1 MYLYWYLLYDCMN
14 WCAKDLLCLMLTK
27 VCIGLYEQIPCA
39 GKCGVYCG
47 RCVLRLC
54 FSPSS
59 SCVLL
64 QVRQHNQ
71 QPSSYLVHPSKSPVA
86 LSSSFLFHSTGFI
99 FSSLWP
105 CKHRINFF
113 FGGLGNGKGCMSR
126 RWVSWR
132 NHVCWGYVHWALSV
146 SWALPLSTSLSSPTS
161 SSCKIS
167 TLNMHCWSTLCRE
180 RCSTIWNTE
189 CLLTFLEALA
199 GY

>member
-1 MYLYWYLLYDCMN
+1 MNRYHVLGSVESIVGGVCSVSVSLLLPAVFY
-14 WCAKDLLCLMLTK
+14 
-27 VCIGLYEQIPCA
+27 Y
-39 GKCGVYCG
+39 KCVNIT
-47 RCVLRLC
+47 
-54 FSPSS
+54 SS
-59 SCVLL
+59 L
-64 QVRQHNQ
+64 
-71 QPSSYLVHPSKSPVA
+71 LVHPSKSPVA
-86 LSSSFLFHSTGFI
+86 LCSSFLFHSTGFI
-99 FSSLWP
+99 FSSLWR

-167 TLNMHCWSTLCRE
+167 TLNIHCCWTLCRE
-180 RCSTIWNTE
+180 RCSTMWSME